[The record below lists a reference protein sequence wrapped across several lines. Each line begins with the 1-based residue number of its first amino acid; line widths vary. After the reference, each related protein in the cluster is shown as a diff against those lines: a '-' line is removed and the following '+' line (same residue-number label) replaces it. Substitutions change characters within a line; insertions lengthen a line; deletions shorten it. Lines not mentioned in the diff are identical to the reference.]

1 MRKLLIYYFYY
12 YYRAAQSSPSA
23 GGPVPLPAENTQV
36 PKNVPHSQ
44 PHATPVS
51 PRGQQQPAKI
61 LQPVS
66 YKDRDASSTP
76 SPPLSGKALSP
87 RGASKASK
95 KSSKSKSKSKK
106 GQKQKLLELPDGIEV
121 SWRKPPPPNEVAEAM
136 KFLKPKKQNPA
147 PAPAAVKTE
156 EKNESPGEQP
166 LVSCPFC
173 RGQFVDVSEHMD
185 HCPVIT
191 AGEPDI

>member
-1 MRKLLIYYFYY
+1 MCGNTNETFALVKKKKKIIIYLFIYLFVRKLIYYFYY

-106 GQKQKLLELPDGIEV
+106 GQKQKI
-121 SWRKPPPPNEVAEAM
+121 
-136 KFLKPKKQNPA
+136 
-147 PAPAAVKTE
+147 
-156 EKNESPGEQP
+156 
-166 LVSCPFC
+166 
-173 RGQFVDVSEHMD
+173 
-185 HCPVIT
+185 I
-191 AGEPDI
+191 